1 VRTQSRKDF
10 RCPKS
15 EIKRR
20 AIHNRP
26 SGHAIGNVRVFP
38 ALWKRPQKAQRKD
51 FTNARAHTINAPM
64 NIRPRSIL
72 LVTPVALASVSWLS
86 HDAIALDFSQARVT
100 QVVQDVKVMPSGA
113 AARPAAV
120 NETVHQGSAVQTGT
134 QSRSELT
141 FQDKTITRLG
151 ENTIFTVGGARTI
164 ELGSGQFL
172 LYVPKKAGGAKV
184 KMGSVTAAITGTT
197 VLGNVY
203 PSGIVEFTVLEGS
216 ACMHLDK
223 TGQAMYVQAGQKV
236 VYDPM
241 TGRFDNP
248 VDVDIQEQLSSPL
261 VSDFRRLPS
270 SGLIDQEIAIQR
282 GRANDD
288 LVRALAAS
296 GATIGTATPEQFLAA
311 FDSVIMRSDPH
322 TVCVLVGRAV
332 RARPD
337 LADRIVVAAITSA
350 RPVRGYSKDFKQPI
364 GKEIP
369 CEWVQCILQAAI
381 AADPAAERE
390 ITNAALAAAPMLRDC
405 ILAITPCPMENAF
418 VQPNVIAPINP
429 SNLKP
434 PVVSPEQ
441 PTTSTHH
448 GGGD

>member
-1 VRTQSRKDF
+1 MR
-10 RCPKS
+10 
-15 EIKRR
+15 EI
-20 AIHNRP
+20 
-26 SGHAIGNVRVFP
+26 RVICAP
-38 ALWKRPQKAQRKD
+38 GKKGKKD
-51 FTNARAHTINAPM
+51 FTRARAHTINAHM

-72 LVTPVALASVSWLS
+72 LVAPVALASVSWLS
-86 HDAIALDFSQARVT
+86 YEVIAADFQQARVT

-120 NETVHQGSAVQTGT
+120 NETVSQGSAVQTGV

-141 FQDKTITRLG
+141 FKDQTITRMG
-151 ENTIFTVGGARTI
+151 ENTIFTVGQGARTV

-197 VLGNVY
+197 VMGNVD

-223 TGQAMYVQAGQKV
+223 SGQAIYVQAGQKV
-236 VYDPM
+236 VYDPIAR
-241 TGRFDNP
+241 RFENP

-261 VSDFRRLPS
+261 VKDFRRLPS
-270 SGLIDQEIAIQR
+270 AGLIDQEIAIQR

-296 GATIGTATPEQFLAA
+296 GATIETATPEQFLAA
-311 FDSVIMRSDPH
+311 FDSLIVRADPR
-322 TVCVLVGRAV
+322 TVCALVGRAV

-337 LADRIVVAAITSA
+337 MADRIVVAAITSA

-369 CEWVQCILQAAI
+369 CEWVQCILQSAI
-381 AADPAAERE
+381 AAAPSSERL
-390 ITNAALAAAPMLRDC
+390 IIDAALAAAPMLRDC
-405 ILAITPCPMENAF
+405 ILAVTPCPGQNAF
-418 VQPNVIAPINP
+418 NEGLIIAPPPIERP
-429 SNLKP
+429 SP
-434 PVVSPEQ
+434 VSPEQ
-441 PTTSTHH
+441 PPTTNNR
-448 GGGD
+448 G